1 MGAGH
6 SHDISGSAAGRHRW
20 RLMVAF
26 VLVGG
31 FFGVELVAGLIS
43 NSLAL
48 LSDAGHMAADVTT
61 LGAALI
67 ATRLAAKPDTS
78 GRRTY
83 GRYRAE
89 IFASGFAVLV
99 MLGVSTYIAIEAISR
114 IGSAPEVA
122 SGTMLIVGALGL
134 VINIISMFLLRS
146 GAQESLNLKGAY
158 LEVLA
163 DTLGSV
169 GVIAAGL
176 LVSWTGNVWWDTGIA
191 LFIAIFV
198 AFRALILAR
207 DVLRVLG
214 QHAPAG
220 MEPSEILQT
229 LESVPGVVEVHDL
242 HVWTL
247 TSGMD
252 VATAHLV
259 AALDSGPD
267 VLTASADAL
276 KEKFGIAHATL
287 QVESA
292 DKKECT
298 GADW

>member
-99 MLGVSTYIAIEAISR
+99 MLGVSIYIAIEAISR

-134 VINIISMFLLRS
+134 VINIISMILLRS

-198 AFRALILAR
+198 AVRALILAR

-229 LESVPGVVEVHDL
+229 LEAVPGVVEVHDL

-259 AALDSGPD
+259 AAPDSGRE
-267 VLTASADAL
+267 VLTASAEAL

-287 QVESA
+287 QVESP

>member
-20 RLMVAF
+20 RLVVAF
-26 VLVGG
+26 ILVGG
-31 FFGVELVAGLIS
+31 FFGVELVVGLIS
-43 NSLAL
+43 QSLAL

-67 ATRLAAKPDTS
+67 ATRLAAKPDSS

-99 MLGVSTYIAIEAISR
+99 MLGVSIYIAIEAISR
-114 IGSAPEVA
+114 IGNAPEIATGMV
-122 SGTMLIVGALGL
+122 LVVGALGL

-146 GAQESLNLKGAY
+146 GAKESLNLKGAY

-169 GVIAAGL
+169 GVIVAGL
-176 LVSWTGNVWWDTGIA
+176 MVSWTGNVWWDTGIA

-207 DVLRVLG
+207 EVLRVLG

-259 AALDSGPD
+259 AQPDNGPE
-267 VLTASADAL
+267 VLSASADAL

-287 QVESA
+287 QVESP